1 MTQTALTSPHPTSLL
16 PAATTT
22 GPETAGPE
30 TSRHATTRPA
40 TAAAPLS
47 ADFFDP
53 ACPVGTLPVLG
64 GKKWTWKLMRCL
76 EGGPRRFSELRV
88 PLVGITAKVL
98 AESLRAME
106 QDGVVSRTEYDENPP
121 RVEYALTPLGRS
133 LLGPMDAVCEWSRAN
148 LATLLEAR
156 EAYEREERGG
166 ARAEWPAGSISA
178 TAGAV
183 AAGGRGTG
191 PDILDA

>member
-1 MTQTALTSPHPTSLL
+1 MTQTALTSLAPGVPTTAPTAGPS
-16 PAATTT
+16 TT
-22 GPETAGPE
+22 GP
-30 TSRHATTRPA
+30 ATTGPA
-40 TAAAPLS
+40 TTAAPLS

-64 GKKWTWKLMRCL
+64 GKKWAWKLMRCL

-106 QDGVVSRTEYDENPP
+106 QDGVVSRTEYVENPP

-133 LLGPMDAVCEWSRAN
+133 LLGPMNAVCEWSRAN

-156 EAYEREERGG
+156 EAYEREEREERGG
-166 ARAEWPAGSISA
+166 AGAPWPAGSISA
-178 TAGAV
+178 SAGAV
-183 AAGGRGTG
+183 AAGGRGSARPSWTH
-191 PDILDA
+191 DHA